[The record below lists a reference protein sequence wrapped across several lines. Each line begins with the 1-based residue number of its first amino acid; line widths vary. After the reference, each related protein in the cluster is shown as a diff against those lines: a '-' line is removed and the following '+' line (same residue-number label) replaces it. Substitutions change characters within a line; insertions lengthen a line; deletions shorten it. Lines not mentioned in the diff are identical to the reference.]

1 MRRSQH
7 RCANKKSLCSL
18 PPRLAFSPPP
28 ALAGATKP
36 AGAPAAVPNAG
47 PKPLLELTPAERVI
61 DVVVA
66 TTSNL
71 LNGCIFGGFFGFV
84 SGVWSTRSVRA
95 AFIEARTTGKSWA
108 GISAL
113 YAGLQTAAKV
123 IRRKDDRYNAMIG
136 ACGSGA
142 AFTANKGPA
151 AAAQGCV
158 SFAALGYL
166 IDTLSTPKTDDDQS
180 DEAILNKKR

>member
-1 MRRSQH
+1 M
-7 RCANKKSLCSL
+7 
-18 PPRLAFSPPP
+18 
-28 ALAGATKP
+28 
-36 AGAPAAVPNAG
+36 
-47 PKPLLELTPAERVI
+47 
-61 DVVVA
+61 
-66 TTSNL
+66 
-71 LNGCIFGGFFGFV
+71 
-84 SGVWSTRSVRA
+84 SGVWSTRSIRA
-95 AFIEARTTGKSWA
+95 ALVEARTNGKSWA

-142 AFTANKGPA
+142 AFTASKGPA

-166 IDTLSTPKTDDDQS
+166 IDALSTPKQEDDQS
-180 DEAILNKKR
+180 DEAILNKKSR